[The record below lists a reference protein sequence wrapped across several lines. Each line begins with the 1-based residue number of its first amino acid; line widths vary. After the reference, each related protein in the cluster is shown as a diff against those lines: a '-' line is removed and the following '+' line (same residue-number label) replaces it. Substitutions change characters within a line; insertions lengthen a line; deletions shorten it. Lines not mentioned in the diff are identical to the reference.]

1 MKMKTHTNR
10 HPADA
15 LADVREEIKAW
26 QQREEIL
33 RQELIVSDDR
43 IGTEWEA
50 SIHSRAQERLDS
62 GAVIE
67 HFGTATL
74 RPFFRRIEFK
84 QVRLKRHGD

>member
-15 LADVREEIKAW
+15 LADVREEIRAL

-33 RQELIVSDDR
+33 RQELIVSDDH
-43 IGTEWEA
+43 IGAEWEA
-50 SIHSRAQERLDS
+50 TIHNRAQLDT
-62 GAVIE
+62 GAVIK

-74 RPFFRRIEFK
+74 RPFFRHIEFK
-84 QVRLKRHGD
+84 QVRLKRHKG